1 MLADAPPAQICI
13 VEHEAPS
20 IEAARAARLRGDY
33 NRASRLLTC
42 VLIDSPQSAD
52 AWVELGFV
60 DLASGQGEE
69 ARAAFLRALE
79 TAPDYDDAKF
89 GLALIDYRAGDPNG
103 ARVWLQRMS
112 AERANDPDVLSLHR
126 AVAATAETPRATW
139 RWDAFAAYSSLSN
152 DLAPWR
158 EASIAMT
165 RRSGRS
171 SVGLVLERVQRFG
184 LADTFGEIRF
194 SRQFSAGT
202 WGVAAGAARGARFRP
217 AAVARFEYATRE
229 GRDTMFDAALTIAR
243 YRVGQIDQLAL
254 HARRQVAAPLQLS
267 ATGILVRDE
276 MRELRSGYGVGAAWS
291 AYGGIVV
298 DASWTDAPESSE
310 GMTIDVRSTS
320 VGLAADIRP
329 NLRVRFGVTR
339 EEREA
344 FDRSEF
350 ALSITRTF

>member
-1 MLADAPPAQICI
+1 MLADAPPAQICL

-33 NRASRLLTC
+33 DRASRLLTC
-42 VLIDSPQSAD
+42 VLIEAPQSAD

-60 DLASGQGEE
+60 NLASDQGEE

-79 TAPDYDDAKF
+79 TAPEYDDAKF
-89 GLALIDYRAGDPNG
+89 GLALAAHRAGDAAG
-103 ARVWLQRMS
+103 ARTWLQRIS
-112 AERANDPDVLSLHR
+112 ADRANDPDVRSLQR
-126 AVAATAETPRATW
+126 AVAAEAPRAAW
-139 RWDAFAAYSSLSN
+139 RWDVFAAYSSLSN

-158 EASIAMT
+158 EGSVAVT

-171 SVGLVLERVQRFG
+171 SAGLTLERVQRFG
-184 LADTFGEIRF
+184 AADTLGELRF

-202 WGVAAGAARGARFRP
+202 WGVALSGASGAHFRP
-217 AAVARFEYATRE
+217 EAAARFEYATRE
-229 GRDTMFDAALTIAR
+229 DRDTMFDAALTIAR
-243 YRVGQIDQLAL
+243 YRVGQVDQLAL
-254 HARRQVAAPLQLS
+254 RARRQVVAPLQLS

-276 MRELRSGYGVGAAWS
+276 MRELRSGYGVGAAW
-291 AYGGIVV
+291 AIHGGIVA

-320 VGLAADIRP
+320 FGLAADIRP
-329 NLRVRFGVTR
+329 NFRVRFGVTR
-339 EEREA
+339 EERDA

-350 ALSITRTF
+350 ALSFTRTF